1 MGANYQFDAVIIGAG
16 PAGIACALTLVK
28 AGCKTLVI
36 ERGARFGGKNLTGGR
51 LYSYALELVEP
62 GLTSKAAL
70 ERKVV
75 REQIMML
82 GETGAVTIDYYQQDP
97 SQLTT
102 HGYTVLRANFD
113 DWFANYAEKQGVV
126 LVDGIKVD
134 SLVEKDGVIVGIQA
148 GDDIVEAGIVIAADG
163 VNSLFAEQAGLR
175 TKPLPA
181 DIGIGIKETISLPA
195 KTIESRFGLKPG
207 EGTARVL
214 VGGTGLIGGGFL
226 YTNKES
232 VSLGLVLSPEAVAKQ
247 PKKIF
252 EVLQNFK
259 LHPALEPLI
268 GDGETIEFGAHLVPE
283 SGWRG
288 VPSKL
293 YRDGFLVIGDA
304 AGFVINTGTTIR
316 GIDLAMVS
324 GVAAARAIISARDRK
339 TAVGPAYMQQ
349 LNELNLLPTMKMAAG
364 WPEITQNP
372 RMSGTYPL
380 LLNNIMQQLFA
391 VDNSKP
397 EKLSKAMLRI
407 TRQHVSMGELLA
419 DGWKGFKVL

>member
-1 MGANYQFDAVIIGAG
+1 M
-16 PAGIACALTLVK
+16 
-28 AGCKTLVI
+28 
-36 ERGARFGGKNLTGGR
+36 
-51 LYSYALELVEP
+51 VEP
-62 GLTSKAAL
+62 GLTAKAAL

-82 GETGAVTIDYYQQDP
+82 GEASGVTVDYFQQDP

-102 HGYTVLRANFD
+102 HGYTVLRASFD
-113 DWFANYAEKQGVV
+113 DWFATYAEQQGVV

-148 GDDIVEAGIVIAADG
+148 GDDIVEADVVIAADG
-163 VNSLFAEQAGLR
+163 VNSLFAEQVGLR
-175 TKPLPA
+175 RKPLPA
-181 DIGIGIKETISLPA
+181 DVGIGIKETISLPA

-207 EGTARVL
+207 EGAARVI
-214 VGGTGLIGGGFL
+214 VGGTGLVGGGFL

-232 VSLGLVLSPEAVAKQ
+232 VSLGLVLSPEAVAGQ
-247 PKKIF
+247 SRKIF
-252 EVLQNFK
+252 EILQDFK
-259 LHPALEPLI
+259 MHPAIAPLV
-268 GDGETIEFGAHLVPE
+268 GDGETVEFGAHLVPE

-293 YRDGFLVIGDA
+293 YRDGFLMIGDA

-324 GVAAARAIISARDRK
+324 GVAAARAIISAQGRK
-339 TAVGPAYMQQ
+339 TAVGPAYMQH
-349 LNELNLLPTMKMAAG
+349 LNELNLLPTMKLASG

-372 RMSGTYPL
+372 RMSGTYPS
-380 LLNNIMQQLFA
+380 LLNNIMQQLFTA
-391 VDNSKP
+391 DNSTP
-397 EKLSKAMLRI
+397 EKLSKTMLRI
-407 TRQHVSMGELLA
+407 TRQHVSIGELLA